1 MTAAAV
7 CVPTIRQTLRDMAE
21 QMRADIAGKAQTCAR
36 SREWADLMPEHRMAV
51 LLLAGVDGDLQR
63 LAARKF
69 AEFPDTEKI
78 AVQVAI
84 RSLYAGLHGAV
95 SLRARAA

>member
-1 MTAAAV
+1 MTAAV
-7 CVPTIRQTLRDMAE
+7 CVPTIRQNLRETAANI
-21 QMRADIAGKAQTCAR
+21 RADIEKKEHACAR
-36 SREWADLMPEHRMAV
+36 SRDWAMLPVEARMAV
-51 LLLAGVDGDLQR
+51 LLLSGVDGDLQR

-69 AEFPDTEKI
+69 AEFPNDEKI

-84 RSLYAGLHGAV
+84 RSLFAVLSGAV

>member
-1 MTAAAV
+1 MTAAI
-7 CVPTIRQTLRDMAE
+7 CVPTIRQSLRDLAAKI
-21 QMRADIAGKAQTCAR
+21 RSDIEGREHACAR
-36 SREWADLMPEHRMAV
+36 SRDWALLLPEYRMAV

-69 AEFPDTEKI
+69 AEFSEAEKI
-78 AVQVAI
+78 AVQVTI
-84 RSLYAGLHGAV
+84 RALFAGLSGAV